1 MTIPNSVTNIESSAF
16 DCPNLVSVKNDALTP
31 QVIPSNVFSN
41 YGTLYVKKG
50 CKDAY
55 ESTDYWKNFTVVE
68 TMTVTD
74 DAPTLAYFF
83 YDDEE
88 IEYSRSGSAIQEDKY
103 GTFCLPFD
111 INLSQTDCFKKVYT
125 LMDICFYNTKT
136 TYINLFLKE
145 NDMSSIIPANTPFI
159 AKLNGNE
166 VVLTNCS
173 GVNINSMENPD
184 PVNMSVFDFNG
195 NDGALMENTNISV
208 KFGGT
213 FNTKAQEPG
222 MYTFNTDG
230 SFSPAAASLK
240 PFRAYIMKESLAP
253 VKGFSLNLANDEET
267 ALTTI
272 KEEMTRADRKVYS
285 LDGRAVTPNANQHGV
300 YIINGKKIIR

>member
-1 MTIPNSVTNIESSAF
+1 MERRLSLICS
-16 DCPNLVSVKNDALTP
+16 NLVSVKNDAVTP
-31 QVIPSNVFSN
+31 QVISSGVFTK

-50 CKDAY
+50 CKAAY
-55 ESTDYWKNFTVVE
+55 ESADYWKNFTIVE
-68 TMTVTD
+68 ENTTFTITD
-74 DAPTLAYFF
+74 DVPSLANGTYT
-83 YDDEE
+83 DEE
-88 IEYSRSGSAIQEDKY
+88 IEYSRSGSAIKEDKY

-136 TYINLFLKE
+136 TYISLFLKE
-145 NDMSSIIPANTPFI
+145 NDMSNIIPANTPFI
-159 AKLNGNE
+159 AKLNGND
-166 VVLTNCS
+166 VALTNC
-173 GVNINSMENPD
+173 GNVNIISMENPD
-184 PVNMSVFDFNG
+184 PVSMSVFDFNG

-213 FNTKAQEPG
+213 FNTKVQEPG

-240 PFRAYIMKESLAP
+240 PFRAYIMKESQAP

-272 KEEMTRADRKVYS
+272 NEEMTRVDRKVYS
-285 LDGRAVTPNANQHGV
+285 LDGRAVTPNASQHGV
-300 YIINGKKIIR
+300 YIVNGKKIIR